1 MFIEYLLIPGTN
13 LSTGVILI
21 NKVDKGYILMALT
34 FLSNTAYFE
43 SIYVLKKLSAFLFLS
58 LHTSAF
64 SYLKCKLKHS
74 LNSLKVKKYIY
85 NYKVNYRIQ

>member
-43 SIYVLKKLSAFLFLS
+43 SIYVLKKTQCIFIFV
-58 LHTSAF
+58 TSHICF
-64 SYLKCKLKHS
+64 FIFKM
-74 LNSLKVKKYIY
+74 
-85 NYKVNYRIQ
+85 